1 MLTYESICTYYPIH
15 DDDMTVFLYTY
26 TYYTSSKIGRG
37 RVPSLSHIYIHT
49 HRRSVCVVK
58 CRFIIMIIALKR
70 EDGVEEVIVQLQPVS
85 LLLRYLFLVV
95 LSCCGGNHEKKF
107 EQLIVV

>member
-1 MLTYESICTYYPIH
+1 
-15 DDDMTVFLYTY
+15 MTVFLYTY

-37 RVPSLSHIYIHT
+37 RVPSLSHIYYT

-95 LSCCGGNHEKKF
+95 LT
-107 EQLIVV
+107 

>member
-1 MLTYESICTYYPIH
+1 M
-15 DDDMTVFLYTY
+15 
-26 TYYTSSKIGRG
+26 
-37 RVPSLSHIYIHT
+37 
-49 HRRSVCVVK
+49 CVVK

>member
-1 MLTYESICTYYPIH
+1 M
-15 DDDMTVFLYTY
+15 
-26 TYYTSSKIGRG
+26 
-37 RVPSLSHIYIHT
+37 
-49 HRRSVCVVK
+49 CVVK

-85 LLLRYLFLVV
+85 LLLRYLLLVE